1 MKSELHSFF
10 MKKTCMVI
18 GTFGKRF
25 EGVGTGNGGISIV
38 AGNCR
43 VRESKGVGTL
53 RVPWYFYPCW
63 REIEGPTEP
72 RTAYG
77 VCLNLLLI

>member
-1 MKSELHSFF
+1 M
-10 MKKTCMVI
+10 
-18 GTFGKRF
+18 
-25 EGVGTGNGGISIV
+25 GGISIV

-63 REIEGPTEP
+63 RDFAGFEHYQERHTEF
-72 RTAYG
+72 AYTFY
-77 VCLNLLLI
+77 